1 MCHGFI
7 RKSLDVAKIEF
18 ENEITKVAIKNV
30 ETTLDTMK
38 DCVATTRAAVGQ
50 PPVVRVVKK
59 TRIE

>member
-1 MCHGFI
+1 M
-7 RKSLDVAKIEF
+7 DVAKIEF